1 MVESLHGPVR
11 LEVEPPAVPPHQ
23 PFVGPPQHRPL
34 HNTPIHS
41 PGEVL
46 QLETRPLGDSSGCIL
61 PILDRVQGFCRP
73 PLVYDCQV
81 PEESETGSGNNSHG
95 DSLLEVPALV
105 SNCCSNVHRLSEATS
120 SIQRHNA
127 AHGELSG
134 SQSQDRIGRM
144 AHFRAS
150 ASNQG
155 FSQEVTNLLGASW
168 REGTHKNYNSAWG
181 KWEDWCLSAE
191 VSPCAA
197 SLNDVLSFLM
207 AQFNSGHSY
216 CSINVYRSA
225 ISSIHPRIDGY
236 TIGSHPLVSRLLKAT
251 FNKRP
256 PLPKYTASWSVG
268 QVLSY
273 LKTLGNNHDLLLKE
287 LTFKL
292 VMLVALST
300 AARSLDLVLLNIES
314 INFVPE
320 GVTCHLVG
328 LSKQSISGHSRSAI
342 EIASFQEDPSICP
355 VECLKVYLEKTHGLC
370 RGSKQLFI
378 GLVKPHKAVKAC
390 TISRWI
396 KSTLS
401 SAGID
406 TNIFRA
412 RSTRGAAS
420 SSALAGGASL

>member
-1 MVESLHGPVR
+1 MDNRTAIAYVNHMGGTHSSQLSLLAVEMWLWVLDRRCTLRAKHIAGRENLKADEWLSLHGPVR

-34 HNTPIHS
+34 CNTPIHS

-61 PILDRVQGFCRP
+61 PILDQVQGFCQP
-73 PLVYDCQV
+73 PVVYDCQV

-95 DSLLEVPALV
+95 GSLLEVPALV
-105 SNCCSNVHRLSEATS
+105 SDCCSNVHRLPEATS
-120 SIQRHNA
+120 STQRHNA

-155 FSQEVTNLLGASW
+155 LSQEVTNLLGASW

-181 KWEDWCLSAE
+181 KWEEWCLSAE

-197 SLNDVLSFLM
+197 SLNDVLSYLT

-216 CSINVYRSA
+216 RSINVYRSA
-225 ISSIHPRIDGY
+225 LSSIHPRIDGY
-236 TIGSHPLVSRLLKAT
+236 TIGSHPLVSRLLKAI

-273 LKTLGNNHDLLLKE
+273 LKTLRNNRDLPL
-287 LTFKL
+287 
-292 VMLVALST
+292 
-300 AARSLDLVLLNIES
+300 RS
-314 INFVPE
+314 
-320 GVTCHLVG
+320 
-328 LSKQSISGHSRSAI
+328 
-342 EIASFQEDPSICP
+342 
-355 VECLKVYLEKTHGLC
+355 
-370 RGSKQLFI
+370 
-378 GLVKPHKAVKAC
+378 
-390 TISRWI
+390 
-396 KSTLS
+396 
-401 SAGID
+401 
-406 TNIFRA
+406 
-412 RSTRGAAS
+412 
-420 SSALAGGASL
+420 

>member
-1 MVESLHGPVR
+1 MVS
-11 LEVEPPAVPPHQ
+11 
-23 PFVGPPQHRPL
+23 
-34 HNTPIHS
+34 
-41 PGEVL
+41 
-46 QLETRPLGDSSGCIL
+46 D
-61 PILDRVQGFCRP
+61 
-73 PLVYDCQV
+73 
-81 PEESETGSGNNSHG
+81 
-95 DSLLEVPALV
+95 
-105 SNCCSNVHRLSEATS
+105 CCSNVHRLPEATS
-120 SIQRHNA
+120 STQRHNA

-134 SQSQDRIGRM
+134 SQSRDRIGRM

-155 FSQEVTNLLGASW
+155 LSQEVTNLLGAS
-168 REGTHKNYNSAWG
+168 GTHKNYNSAWG

-191 VSPCAA
+191 VSSCAA
-197 SLNDVLSFLM
+197 SLNDVLSFLT
-207 AQFNSGHSY
+207 AQFNSSHSY
-216 CSINVYRSA
+216 RSINVYRSA
-225 ISSIHPRIDGY
+225 LSSIHPRIDGY
-236 TIGSHPLVSRLLKAT
+236 TIGSHPLVSRLLKAI

-300 AARSLDLVLLNIES
+300 AARSSNLVLLNVES

-328 LSKQSISGHSRSAI
+328 LSKQSRPGHSHSAI
-342 EIASFQEDPSICP
+342 ETASFQEDPSICP
-355 VECLKVYLEKTHGLC
+355 VGCLKVYLEKTHSFR

-406 TNIFRA
+406 ANIVTA
-412 RSTRGAAS
+412 HSTCGAAS
-420 SSALAGGASL
+420 SSALAGGASLYEVLEQADCSWSSAHTFRRHYFRPRPFSNFSSAVLASNLHV